1 MQVVA
6 ATSPLP
12 FSNEGWGD
20 TPTIAP
26 SRSPLERPI
35 AALKRYKWLALGIV
49 VLATLGG
56 LVSTR
61 FLKPDYEVRATIW
74 IASMAPSNNGPIRD
88 RELLNP
94 GAWTELLNSFK
105 IADAVVRELA
115 LYVRPKDLSDSTL
128 FRGFD
133 LANRAAWGTYKLAV
147 EKKTAK
153 WTLTIDEYPTLTES
167 GNPGDSIGR
176 KAGFRWAPTAKLMST
191 FAGDNVTFTVST
203 PRETSVALMK
213 RLVKK
218 LPDKSNFLWL
228 TFTDPDAYMAARTLN
243 AWINE
248 YVKVA
253 EDMKKSNMVEF
264 TKLLEGQ
271 LAISE
276 ASLHDAETA
285 LETFRVQTISLP
297 GEGVAIPGGLQV
309 TQTPAIQN
317 FFNLKIDYENLK
329 HDRTTLEKV
338 IAANGTLPYESVLLL
353 PTVANSPGGK
363 ELQNSLGKLYSDQ
376 AQLTTARQTFTDEW
390 PAVRGLAES
399 VNLMKN
405 KTIPELVAA
414 QLSQI
419 KEREMEVERRISS
432 ASVDLESIPTRTI
445 EEMRL
450 RRAVAVQEGLYGT
463 LKQRYAESQLASSSS
478 AKDVNI
484 LDSAVAPLEP
494 TKKTAPRIMLVAFL
508 GGLGAAVGIALLL
521 DGVDKRIR
529 YPEQATNDLGL
540 SISGTVP
547 LLPKGGIQSQSAEQ
561 LTQLVESFRT
571 LRMNVMHS
579 SNSSVSI
586 AVSSPSPGDGKS
598 FIASNLA
605 MSFADAGFRTLLV
618 DADTRRGTLHEMFEL
633 PRSPGLTD
641 FLAGQ
646 AEENTIVHP
655 TGHDKLMLIPTGH
668 PRRQSPELLITAK
681 LPKLVADMRARFD
694 VVIFDTPPLAAGIDG
709 YAIAAATGNLL
720 VVLRIGQT
728 ERRMAAAKLLL
739 VDRLPINVMGAVLNA
754 APSSGEYEYYGYV
767 GGYAATDGLE
777 SGKQVAQIS

>member
-1 MQVVA
+1 MQLVA

-12 FSNEGWGD
+12 PSADRWGD

-26 SRSPLERPI
+26 AQSPLERPI

-56 LVSTR
+56 VVSTR

-74 IASMAPSNNGPIRD
+74 IASIAPMNNGPIRD

-105 IADAVVRELA
+105 IADAVVRKLA
-115 LYVRPKDLSDSTL
+115 LYVRPEDLRDSTL
-128 FRGFD
+128 FRGFQ
-133 LANRAAWGTYKLAV
+133 LADQVAFGNYELAV
-147 EKKTAK
+147 EKRTSR
-153 WTLTIDEYPTLTES
+153 WTLTTDKSAFSES

-176 KAGFRWAPTAKLMST
+176 KAGFQWRPDAKLLGT
-191 FAGDNVTFTVST
+191 FAGQTVAFTVST
-203 PRETSVALMK
+203 PRETSVDLMK
-213 RLVKK
+213 RLNKK

-228 TFTDPDAYMAARTLN
+228 TFTDPDAGQAARTLN
-243 AWINE
+243 AWIDE
-248 YVKVA
+248 YVRVA
-253 EDMKKSNMVEF
+253 DEMKRGNMVEF
-264 TKLLEGQ
+264 TKLLENQ
-271 LAISE
+271 LGLAE
-276 ASLHDAETA
+276 ASLHEAETA
-285 LETFRVQTISLP
+285 LETFRVQTISMP
-297 GEGVAIPGGLQV
+297 AEGGVAIPGGLAL
-309 TQTPAIQN
+309 TQSPAIQS
-317 FFNLKIDYENLK
+317 FFTLKVDYENLK
-329 HDRTTLEKV
+329 HDRMTLEKV

-353 PTVANSPGGK
+353 PSVANSPGGK
-363 ELQNSLGKLYSDQ
+363 ELSSTLGKLYADQ
-376 AQLTTARQTFTDEW
+376 SQLTAARQTFTDEW

-399 VNLMKN
+399 VNQLKTR
-405 KTIPELVAA
+405 TIPELVAA

-419 KEREMEVERRISS
+419 KEREAEVERRIAG
-432 ASVDLESIPTRTI
+432 ASVDLQSIPTRTI

-450 RRAVAVQEGLYGT
+450 RRSVTVQEGLYST
-463 LKQRYAESQLASSSS
+463 LKARYAESQLAASSS

-484 LDSAVAPLEP
+484 LDPAVAPLRP
-494 TKKTAPRIMLVAFL
+494 TKNTAPRIMLVAFL
-508 GGLGAAVGIALLL
+508 GGLGAAIGIALLL

-547 LLPKGGIQSQSAEQ
+547 LLPKGGIASQSAEQ

-571 LRMNVMHS
+571 LRMNVMHA
-579 SNSSVSI
+579 SNNSVSI

-618 DADTRRGTLHEMFEL
+618 DADTRRGTLHDMFEL
-633 PRSPGLTD
+633 QRSPGLTD

-646 AEENTIVHP
+646 ADENSIVHP
-655 TGHDKLMLIPTGH
+655 TGHDKLMLIPTGQ

-681 LPKLVADMRARFD
+681 LPRLVAEMRTRFD

-777 SGKQVAQIS
+777 SGQQVAQIS

>member
-1 MQVVA
+1 MPPSA
-6 ATSPLP
+6 
-12 FSNEGWGD
+12 EGWGD

-26 SRSPLERPI
+26 SRSPLERPL
-35 AALKRYKWLALGIV
+35 AAVKRYKWLALGVV

-56 LVSTR
+56 VVATK

-74 IASMAPSNNGPIRD
+74 IASMAPMNNGPLRE

-105 IADAVVRELA
+105 IADAVVSKLA
-115 LYVRPKDLSDSTL
+115 LYVRPADPADSTL
-128 FRGFD
+128 FRGFE
-133 LANRAAWGTYKLAV
+133 LANRAFFGTYKLNV
-147 EKKTAK
+147 EKNGK
-153 WTLTIDEYPTLTES
+153 WTLTNDEMIALAES
-167 GNPGDSIGR
+167 GGAGDSIGR
-176 KAGFRWAPTAKLMST
+176 KAGFKWRPDAKLLAT
-191 FAGDNVTFTVST
+191 FGGENVTFTVKT
-203 PRETSVALMK
+203 PRETSVDLMK
-213 RLVKK
+213 RLNKK

-228 TFTDPDAYMAARTLN
+228 TFTDPNPGVAARTLN

-271 LAISE
+271 LELSQSA
-276 ASLHDAETA
+276 LTQAETE
-285 LETFRVQTISLP
+285 LETFRVQTIALP
-297 GEGVAIPGGLQV
+297 GEGVAIPGGLAI
-309 TQTPAIQN
+309 TQSPAIQH
-317 FFNLKIDYENLK
+317 FFSLKVDYENLK
-329 HDRTTLEKV
+329 HDRATLQKV

-363 ELQNSLGKLYSDQ
+363 ELQSTLVKLFSDQ
-376 AQLTTARQTFTDEW
+376 AALTTARQTFTDEW

-399 VNLMKN
+399 VNQL
-405 KTIPELVAA
+405 KTKIIPELVAA

-419 KEREMEVERRISS
+419 REREAEVERRIAA

-450 RRAVAVQEGLYGT
+450 RRAVTVQDGLYNS
-463 LKQRYAESQLASSSS
+463 LRQSYAQSQLASSGS
-478 AKDVNI
+478 ARDVNI
-484 LDSAVAPLEP
+484 LDSAVAPLDP
-494 TKKTAPRIMLVAFL
+494 TKNTAPRILLVAIL
-508 GGLGAAVGIALLL
+508 GGLGAAIGLALLL

-547 LLPKGGIQSQSAEQ
+547 LLPKGGIQQQTPEQ

-579 SNSSVSI
+579 SNSTVSI

-618 DADTRRGTLHEMFEL
+618 DADTRRGTLHDMFEL

-646 AEENTIVHP
+646 ADDRAIVHA

-681 LPKLVADMRARFD
+681 LPKLVAEMRTRFD

-728 ERRMAAAKLLL
+728 ERRMAMAKLLL
-739 VDRLPINVMGAVLNA
+739 VDRLPISVMGAVLNA
-754 APSSGEYEYYGYV
+754 APGTGEYEYYGYV

-777 SGKQVAQIS
+777 TGKQVATIS